1 MITTGAQ
8 LTTFITGLNGEATI
22 DQDLLETLVE
32 TARAIL
38 EEERPWMVLRKTN
51 TSKTITT
58 SNTWQTAIDLS
69 TITDFSRFYGEEPIT
84 LFDGDNIRDYF
95 RQVPFDRRLEYK
107 DTSGTFCFD
116 ENAKIMYING
126 NVSVGG
132 TLYINYVST
141 SPDIDLDSASAIWT
155 NFPPR
160 FLPLLGFYAIGI
172 FKGAVDYDSINKLML
187 PENRIVLNALKNAME
202 KWDNERQ
209 MSSIENNDPTDFYG
223 DYPRSRSINRH

>member
-1 MITTGAQ
+1 MITTGQ
-8 LTTFITGLNGEATI
+8 ELTTFITGLNGEATI
-22 DQDLLETLVE
+22 DETLLGTLVE
-32 TARAIL
+32 TARVIL

-51 TSKTITT
+51 TSKSITT
-58 SNTWQTAIDLS
+58 GNTWQTAIDLS

-107 DTSGTFCFD
+107 DASGTFCFD

-126 NVSVGG
+126 SVSVGG
-132 TLYINYVST
+132 TLYINYLCNSPAIDLSST
-141 SPDIDLDSASAIWT
+141 SAVWT
-155 NFPPR
+155 NFSK
-160 FLPLLGFYAIGI
+160 FLPILGFYAIGI